1 MERARHL
8 ALIPFVAMLLVV
20 CPTNVW
26 SGDDPRMA
34 NREALASDLMNLALR
49 AQDFY
54 HRSGALGGGQGS
66 FTYSHGGVGISTILQ
81 LTSKPTNANGSYSLV
96 GSATP
101 TSVVLLGT
109 GTEEGNNGSPISVT
123 MTVFSDS
130 TAVSFA
136 N

>member
-81 LTSKPTNANGSYSLV
+81 LTSKPTNANGSYML
-96 GSATP
+96 GSVSAS
-101 TSVVLLGT
+101 SVVLVGI
-109 GTEEGNNGSPISVT
+109 GTEEGTNGSPICVT
-123 MTVFSDS
+123 MTVFADS
-130 TAVSFA
+130 TALTF
-136 N
+136 NN